1 MKKRVLKFFVFFI
14 PFLALLGWLGYLEL
28 QYASAP
34 RVMVAVSGYD
44 PRDILS
50 GHYLNLAP
58 EWDKTDCRQFA
69 GGICPQAS
77 FERVYRYY
85 LPQNDALYLEKVL
98 AGDNL
103 DVKLEFA
110 LPENASPLIRGLY
123 IDNTDWKDWMKTH
136 SREK

>member
-58 EWDKTDCRQFA
+58 EWDKTA
-69 GGICPQAS
+69 VS
-77 FERVYRYY
+77 YTHLT
-85 LPQNDALYLEKVL
+85 LPTSDLV
-98 AGDNL
+98 
-103 DVKLEFA
+103 
-110 LPENASPLIRGLY
+110 
-123 IDNTDWKDWMKTH
+123 
-136 SREK
+136 

>member
-1 MKKRVLKFFVFFI
+1 MANEKRVLKFFVFFI
-14 PFLALLGWLGYLEL
+14 PFLALLGWMGYLEL

-69 GGICPQAS
+69 GGICPQAR

-85 LPQNDALYLEKVL
+85 LPQMTLCTLK
-98 AGDNL
+98 
-103 DVKLEFA
+103 KR
-110 LPENASPLIRGLY
+110 LPATIL
-123 IDNTDWKDWMKTH
+123 M
-136 SREK
+136 

>member
-1 MKKRVLKFFVFFI
+1 MKNAFLKFFVFLYLSG
-14 PFLALLGWLGYLEL
+14 PAGLAGVSGTAICL
-28 QYASAP
+28 AP
-34 RVMVAVSGYD
+34 RVMVAVSGI
-44 PRDILS
+44 RSAGLILS
-50 GHYLNLAP
+50 GPAYLNLAP

-69 GGICPQAS
+69 GGICPQAR

-85 LPQNDALYLEKVL
+85 LPQNDALYLEKAL

-123 IDNTDWKDWMKTH
+123 IDNTDWKDG
-136 SREK
+136 